1 MVLIRLLRGH
11 LRDRAGRAAAAVAA
25 GWVLLAPRVA
35 AVASGGGSEVDAGL
49 RAGLSAG
56 SPGAGLLGLILPAT
70 ALFLWEGIVGRD
82 VREGW
87 FRMPLARPV
96 WRPGY
101 FLSRHLAALVL
112 TGAAA
117 GLLWAGLRPVPGAAQ
132 FLPSAGGTVA
142 AALAVGWAVGGA
154 VFLCSAVL
162 ARGDALLAAAL
173 LLLPGALHSLGSAG
187 WLPQGPVAAVLPLLP
202 PVAALR
208 EIRLAAAAGGLPGLG
223 EVALA
228 FAYGTGTLALSLL
241 VLSRREFH

>member
-1 MVLIRLLRGH
+1 MVLIRLLRAH
-11 LRDRAGRAAAAVAA
+11 LRDRAGRAAAAATA
-25 GWVLLAPRVA
+25 GWALLAPRAA
-35 AVASGGGSEVDAGL
+35 AVGSGGGSELDAGL

-101 FLSRHLAALVL
+101 YLSRHLAALVL

-117 GLLWAGLRPVPGAAQ
+117 GLLWVGLRPVPGAAQ

-142 AALAVGWAVGGA
+142 AALAVGWAVGGTA
-154 VFLCSAVL
+154 FLCSAVL

-173 LLLPGALHSLGSAG
+173 LLLPGALLSLGSAD
-187 WLPQGPVAAVLPLLP
+187 WIPRGPVAAALPLLP
-202 PVAALR
+202 PMAALR
-208 EIRLAAAAGGLPGLG
+208 EVRVAVAAGAVPGLG
-223 EVALA
+223 ELAVALA
-228 FAYGTGTLALSLL
+228 YGAATLALSLL
-241 VLSRREFH
+241 VLSRREFR